1 MIPIF
6 HFIQQENR
14 RLRLVNK
21 ELLAALKE
29 IEFHGGPAAD
39 CARAAIARAKD
50 TMENDDHD

>member
-6 HFIQQENR
+6 DHVQDENR
-14 RLRLVNK
+14 RLRQINT
-21 ELLAALKE
+21 ELLAALQE
-29 IEFHGGPAAD
+29 IAFHGGPAAD